1 MEKIIVIAK
10 NDHLKVVIY
19 DFKPKDNYN
28 CPNPFCTV
36 CALKYHKNY
45 CLTRKLTQ
53 YLCDN
58 KIRFKRSFYLNTT
71 DFYFRYN
78 LKTFLFICNFLGAKG
93 TLENAIKSENKMK
106 MRAFLILNALKIQ
119 LKVLIGKDPT
129 NMIIS
134 MI

>member
-45 CLTRKLTQ
+45 CLTRKLAQ

-78 LKTFLFICNFLGAKG
+78 LKTFLFICNFLGSEG